1 MATPALPPFT
11 RTMALMNRMATPN
24 GTLCGRLG
32 IGPRLLCRM
41 AISALMLTALSCP
54 AAFAASPADIKKGTE
69 DTAEKTDTTSPPA
82 MAGSTAPADTRA
94 GKGDGT
100 GDGTIDKEGKAQ
112 QMNTSPPVSVVT
124 TGDETGGPQP
134 PAMCLALDAHGV
146 LYLADERT
154 GTVRCI
160 TRDGESTVLVRGL
173 RSPSAVAVDHRR
185 WLMVGTR
192 YGEVWRI
199 TPNGEA
205 ALLRSGL
212 PAVLSLTI
220 DRDGAAL
227 IATPGAKVIRVPAD

>member
-1 MATPALPPFT
+1 
-11 RTMALMNRMATPN
+11 
-24 GTLCGRLG
+24 
-32 IGPRLLCRM
+32 
-41 AISALMLTALSCP
+41 
-54 AAFAASPADIKKGTE
+54 
-69 DTAEKTDTTSPPA
+69 
-82 MAGSTAPADTRA
+82 
-94 GKGDGT
+94 
-100 GDGTIDKEGKAQ
+100 
-112 QMNTSPPVSVVT
+112 MNTAPPVSVVT

-160 TRDGESTVLVRGL
+160 TRDGESAVLVRGL

-227 IATPGAKVIRVPAD
+227 IATPEAKVIRVPAD